1 MINEGGNV
9 TAVSK
14 SGEETK
20 AEKIPI
26 KKIGRKKFYNF
37 IVKLLKQIN
46 KDYKKMFD
54 SDLWTDESIIES
66 GFVFN
71 GSTSFIMDPSIPD
84 EEVVQYKESAGDL
97 DIAVPEYTK
106 ENLFNYL
113 NSIDG
118 KEVIKGARYM
128 GSNKPTVSSIGEQ
141 INCVFVLDFDGLKV
155 PAQIDWELLPF
166 SETGIPTEW
175 AKFSHSSSF
184 DDCKAGVKAVHHK
197 YLLRAIAS
205 GISVRDDIV
214 VCTDKSTFN
223 NVVLT
228 KNKAHQNPR
237 MLKFSVGRGFRVAYE
252 PLLDP
257 DGNPVYIEDKQ
268 VFKALPTSDSN
279 FVTDVLEMFK
289 LSLNPDENIEE
300 SDVKKFWS
308 FVGLLDL
315 LEKYS
320 DKKSIER
327 IHDRYLE
334 LLWGVRPQ
342 RAQELERNNPELD
355 YKVKIGGY
363 MKFIEKFGLPNKSV
377 DVVAEYYN
385 DYGKRGVSESFKTY
399 VESLGIL

>member
-14 SGEETK
+14 TGEETK
-20 AEKIPI
+20 AEKIPL

-46 KDYKKMFD
+46 KDFKNLYD
-54 SDLWTDESIIES
+54 TNLWTDESIIES

-71 GSTSFIMDPSIPD
+71 GSTSFIMDPNIPD
-84 EEVVQYKESAGDL
+84 EEVIKYKEFAGDL

-113 NSIDG
+113 SSIDG

-141 INCVFVLDFDGLKV
+141 INSVFVLDFDGLKV
-155 PAQIDWELLPF
+155 PAQIDWEFLSF

-175 AKFSHSSSF
+175 SKFCYSSSF

-214 VCTDKSTFN
+214 ICTDSSTFN
-223 NVVLT
+223 NVVLS

-237 MLKFSVGRGFRVAYE
+237 LLKFSVVRGLRVAYE

-257 DGNPVYIEDKQ
+257 DGNPVYKDNKQ
-268 VFKALPTSDSN
+268 VFKALPTSDST

-289 LSLNPDENIEE
+289 LSLRPYEDIEGE
-300 SDVKKFWS
+300 SKKFWS
-308 FVGLLDL
+308 FMGLLEL

-320 DKKSIER
+320 NKKDIER

-342 RAQELERNNPELD
+342 RAQELEKNNPELD

-363 MKFIEKFGLPNKSV
+363 LKFIEKFGLPNKSV
-377 DVVAEYYN
+377 DVVTEYYN

-399 VESLGIL
+399 IESLNIL